1 MANIA
6 DTYSQDF
13 LDCRD
18 MLHAWDSKSS
28 TITQPDPHHLARQ
41 LTCTRCGA
49 IKHQLLDIKSFE
61 LVSTRY
67 EMPQG
72 YALPKGTRKTDVRK
86 ANITRQFGGSIPKQ
100 RRPQV
105 KQSKRVYR

>member
-6 DTYSQDF
+6 SDYSQDF

-18 MLHAWDSKSS
+18 MLHAWDSASS
-28 TITQPDPHHLARQ
+28 TITQPDPQHLSRQ
-41 LTCTRCGA
+41 LTCHRCGA

-67 EMPQG
+67 ETPIG
-72 YALPKGTRKTDVRK
+72 YSLPKGVRKTDVRK
-86 ANITRQFGGSIPKQ
+86 ANIGRQLATSKLG
-100 RRPQV
+100 
-105 KQSKRVYR
+105 KRVTKR